1 MKTGGAEAG
10 TIKDAG
16 DDPDVT
22 HGALLYS
29 RVRLRPEPGIGFI
42 AGHGVGTVTRPGAGA
57 ERGRAGNQSGTPPD
71 GYH

>member
-1 MKTGGAEAG
+1 VQIVLPKGKQVQMRLEFCRLTADGAEAG

-29 RVRLRPEPGIGFI
+29 R
-42 AGHGVGTVTRPGAGA
+42 AAA
-57 ERGRAGNQSGTPPD
+57 GRAGRRFVAGQVSAP
-71 GYH
+71 